1 MAQKQICKI
10 NSVIVS
16 PFKIVD
22 SVTLPTGV
30 TVPCIEGKASR
41 SEVISQKGYRY
52 RKGFWPQVLADADL
66 QAMIENRQML
76 GMIEHPEDDN
86 EFLCTPYKKA
96 AVICLRAWIKNDE
109 PFITLGLLNNEE
121 GNAIKALIEVG
132 HKPGVSTRAF
142 GTYAEDG
149 VSKYVEPD
157 GYKVR
162 AWDVVTR
169 PNFEDIRMDKVGDS
183 LGSLPD
189 FRALMQMTELRDSVD
204 GNYNPAKLK
213 SEIEQ
218 VVQHLQ
224 KIQTLL

>member
-1 MAQKQICKI
+1 MPQGQICKI

-41 SEVISQKGYRY
+41 SDVISQKGYRY
-52 RKGFWPQVLADADL
+52 RKGFWPQVLSDPEL
-66 QAMIENRQML
+66 QVMIENRQLL
-76 GMIEHPEDDN
+76 GMIEHPVDDN

-109 PFITLGLLNNEE
+109 PYITLGLLNNEE

-142 GTYAEDG
+142 GTYGEDS
-149 VSKYVEPD
+149 VSKYVEPE
-157 GYKVR
+157 GYKIR

-189 FRALMQMTELRDSVD
+189 FRALMQMTELRDSVNED
-204 GNYNPAKLK
+204 YNRANLK
-213 SEIEQ
+213 SEIQ
-218 VVQHLQ
+218 KSVQHLQ
-224 KIQTLL
+224 QLLTLL